1 VVDLGHRM
9 GGKLRDSGRN
19 TRVSFFSG
27 VEQDHVLAAAPEH
40 GADSHIML
48 PPSQDIQ
55 RMFRPCEK
63 KMLKGPSFRS
73 FEIRIRLHIVTRLTS
88 LHRSSNFFL
97 ARRLS
102 ASLNVHCRLQRAPSV
117 IVESIVGSFLTC
129 TVLGI
134 FHLLGCCCLIS
145 MSRASRRLRAG
156 PAQLLARFVSSVA
169 DRMF

>member
-19 TRVSFFSG
+19 TRVSFISG

-73 FEIRIRLHIVTRLTS
+73 FEIRIRLHLVIRLTS
-88 LHRSSNFFL
+88 RSSNFFL

-117 IVESIVGSFLTC
+117 IVGGAHFPPSRIL
-129 TVLGI
+129 LP
-134 FHLLGCCCLIS
+134 HLN
-145 MSRASRRLRAG
+145 
-156 PAQLLARFVSSVA
+156 V
-169 DRMF
+169 